1 MLKEYLKQNTLI
13 ADGAMGTYYAN
24 RTQDNKTISEWA
36 NLTHPEI
43 IRSIH
48 REYIQA
54 GAKLIRTNTFSA
66 NSITLAIDQPKL
78 ASLIT
83 AACDIAKSAADD
95 EVFIGAG
102 IGPIPQLLDANGEPL
117 EPTVVDQYM
126 FIVDTFLQQGI
137 NIFIFETLSSLDH
150 LKVVFDYIKQ
160 VNPDAYIL
168 TQFAMALEGSTRKGL
183 SMASLV
189 TDIRTSRTIDAYGFN
204 CGVGPTHLLKL
215 IDQLNITTDTISALP
230 NAGYPQIV
238 NERTVYHEN
247 ADYFAD
253 VMIDLVKRG
262 VKILGGCCGT
272 TPQYIKALS
281 TKLESVHPQRTRS
294 KQHKPL
300 KAKSSTIRLNTFQQ
314 KLVSGQFPIAVEL
327 DPPLNGQ
334 VKSILRA
341 AKQLHAAGVDVITIA
356 DSPLARARMDSLML
370 AAKIQR
376 EIGIQTM
383 PHICCRD
390 RNIIGTKSSLLG
402 AHMEEIRN
410 LLAVT
415 GDPIPSSDRSEIKS
429 VFNLNSQGL
438 MELVASLNAQ
448 NFSHEPFY
456 LGGALNL
463 NAHNIANEVARM
475 ERKSNAG
482 AQFFLTQPIFEQRV
496 ISYLE
501 THPFGNKYVLG
512 GIMPLVSLNNALFL
526 NNEVPGISI
535 PPEYIDRFHQD
546 MDKKQAQ
553 QVGVTIAL
561 ALAKKIRNYVD
572 GFYFITPFNKVEL
585 IIEILRRLKEG
596 EERQQ

>member
-168 TQFAMALEGSTRKGL
+168 TQFAMALEGATRKGL
-183 SMASLV
+183 SLASLV